1 MAWTDYRIG
10 LLPIGAYARLMRL
23 DKPIGAF
30 LLMWPCWWGVTM
42 ASYLPPF
49 PVLLLFTI
57 GAFTMRA
64 AGCIVNDWWDRD
76 LDREVTRTASR
87 PLASGE
93 ISTREAFALLL
104 FLLAISAAVALS
116 LGWLVLK
123 LSLIWLVMVV
133 IYPLMKRITWWPQLF
148 LGLTF
153 NAGALLGWVAVRGQ
167 IDPPAIILYLGA
179 VFWTLSYDT
188 IYAHQDIED
197 DARIGIKSTARLFGR
212 HSLLFIGIGYGVFLI
227 CLMFIGFLMKFHPV
241 YFLLITLVCAQ
252 LFLQVTKVD
261 LNNPESCLDA
271 FRSNQWTGALI
282 WLALAFSIA

>member
-1 MAWTDYRIG
+1 MAWTDHQIG
-10 LLPIGAYARLMRL
+10 QLPVGAYARLMRL
-23 DKPIGAF
+23 DKPIGAL

-42 ASYLPPF
+42 ASDLPQLSC
-49 PVLLLFTI
+49 LLLFTL
-57 GAFTMRA
+57 GAFSMRA

-76 LDREVTRTASR
+76 LDREVARTAKR

-93 ISTREAFALLL
+93 VSTREALILLL
-104 FLLAISAAVALS
+104 FLLAVSAAISVS
-116 LGWLVLK
+116 LGWLVFK
-123 LSLIWLVMVV
+123 LSLIWLVMVG

-153 NAGALLGWVAVRGQ
+153 NAGAILGWVAIRGE
-167 IDPPAIILYLGA
+167 IDIPAIILYLGA

-212 HSLLFIGIGYGVFLI
+212 HSLLFIGMGYGIFLI
-227 CLMFIGFLMKFHPV
+227 CLMFVGFMMKLHPI
-241 YFLLITLVCAQ
+241 YFLLITLVFAQ

-261 LNNPESCLDA
+261 LKSPESCLDA
-271 FRSNQWTGALI
+271 FRSNQATGALI
-282 WLALAFSIA
+282 WLALFFSIA